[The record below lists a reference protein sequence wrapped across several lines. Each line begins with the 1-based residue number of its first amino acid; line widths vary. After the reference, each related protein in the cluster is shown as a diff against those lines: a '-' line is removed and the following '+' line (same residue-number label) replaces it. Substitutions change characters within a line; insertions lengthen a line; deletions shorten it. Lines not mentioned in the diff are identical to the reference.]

1 MQKFLQ
7 EVQRRN
13 VFKVALV
20 YIVVAWLTMQV
31 VDVMFPALNV
41 PEWLTSAI
49 AILLLI
55 GLPFALIFAWA
66 FELTPDGIKREKDVD
81 RSQSVTPVT
90 GKKLNHIIIITLAV
104 SVGFLLVDKF
114 MLQPGSPGEATTTAL
129 AEIKPSIA
137 VLPFV
142 NMSGD
147 KENEYFSDGLSEELL
162 NVLAK
167 IPQLHVAGRTS
178 SFQFKGTSED
188 LRLIGEKLN
197 VANVLEG
204 SVRKSGTRLRIT
216 AQLID
221 TENGYHLWSNT
232 YDRELTDI
240 FAIQDEIAANVVE
253 ALRVTLLGEG
263 TAIPS
268 HGTSNLEAYNLYL
281 QALYFRERLS
291 ADNLAKARQSLEQ
304 AIGLDPDYATAYATL
319 AIVHQLG
326 ISGFVGDGTD
336 DFIREFKTVHEYAD
350 TALALDPSLPEAH
363 VAKGVAA
370 SAADWNFDVADRHFS
385 KALELAPN
393 HVAALSWL
401 GSTRKY
407 QLRIDE
413 AIVLFDKVMQL
424 DPLSITGHRQLGDAY
439 QFAGRLEDALEKYR
453 GAMRLQ
459 PDAARIHGRMARV
472 YLVRSDFEKAAE
484 HISLEPV
491 EWVRDMYAIM
501 LNSRGQNS
509 DAVQAAATAY
519 EEKYGV
525 TNSYQL
531 AEIYGY
537 VGDLDNVFKWLQMC
551 HEIHDPGM
559 PWLQTS
565 AFLAS
570 ARNDPRWPVVVELA
584 GL

>member
-1 MQKFLQ
+1 MQKFLK
-7 EVQRRN
+7 EVKRRN

-41 PEWLTSAI
+41 PQWLTSVI
-49 AILLLI
+49 ALLLLI

-81 RSQSVTPVT
+81 RSQSITPVT
-90 GKKLNHIIIITLAV
+90 GRKLNYVIIVTLV
-104 SVGFLLVDKF
+104 ISVGFLLVDKYVWQ
-114 MLQPGSPGEATTTAL
+114 LGSPDEANTTAL

-162 NVLAK
+162 NALAK

-178 SFQFKGTSED
+178 SFQFKGENED

-204 SVRKSGTRLRIT
+204 SVRKSGARLRIT

-232 YDRELTDI
+232 YDRELTDV
-240 FAIQDEIAANVVE
+240 FAIQDEIAANVVA

-263 TAIPS
+263 TAMGS
-268 HGTSNLEAYNLYL
+268 RGTGNLEAYNLYL
-281 QALYFRERLS
+281 QALYFRDHMS
-291 ADNLAKARQSLEQ
+291 AENLVKARQSLEQ
-304 AIGLDPDYATAYATL
+304 AIELDPNYAPAYSTL

-336 DFIREFKTVHEYAD
+336 DFIREFRRVHEYAD
-350 TALALDPSLPEAH
+350 AALALDPNLPEAH
-363 VAKGVAA
+363 VAKGAA
-370 SAADWNFDVADRHFS
+370 VSAADWDFDAAERHFTQ
-385 KALELAPN
+385 ALELAPN
-393 HVAALSWL
+393 HVAALGWL
-401 GSTRKY
+401 GNTRIY

-413 AIVLFDKVMQL
+413 AIVLFEKVMQL
-424 DPLSITGHRQLGDAY
+424 DPLSIGGHRQLGEAY
-439 QFAGRLEDALEKYR
+439 QFAGRFEDALEKYR
-453 GAMRLQ
+453 QALRLQ
-459 PDAARIHGRMARV
+459 PDTARIHGRMARV
-472 YLVRSDFEKAAE
+472 FLTRGEFEKAAE
-484 HISLEPV
+484 QISLEPV
-491 EWVRDMYAIM
+491 EWVREMYAII
-501 LNSRGQNS
+501 LNGRGQNS
-509 DAVQAAATAY
+509 QAVQAAATAY
-519 EEKYGV
+519 ERKYGAS
-525 TNSYQL
+525 NSYQL
-531 AEIYGY
+531 AEIYGSI
-537 VGDLDNVFKWLQMC
+537 GDLDNTFKWLQMC
-551 HEIHDPGM
+551 HEVHDPGM

-565 AFLAS
+565 PFLVS
-570 ARNDPRWPVVVELA
+570 ARNDPRWPVMVELA